1 MQNWIVPLQTVILG
15 ICGWI
20 LLKLYNINRWIG
32 EILGALDAVNLRID
46 AHIREDD
53 ILHINRSIGEILG
66 ALDAVNLRID
76 AHIREDDI
84 LHGIKKIGSDL
95 DQLGES
101 GKTRR

>member
-1 MQNWIVPLQTVILG
+1 M
-15 ICGWI
+15 
-20 LLKLYNINRWIG
+20 
-32 EILGALDAVNLRID
+32 
-46 AHIREDD
+46 
-53 ILHINRSIGEILG
+53 G

>member
-20 LLKLYNINRWIG
+20 LLKLYNINR
-32 EILGALDAVNLRID
+32 
-46 AHIREDD
+46 
-53 ILHINRSIGEILG
+53 SIGEILE